1 MIAENKSLLKVEMEG
16 NMLENGTAAE
26 FAKVLRVNKTLRVLD
41 LENNNLTN
49 SGQTK
54 EEVKDIAAA
63 LDENVTLLSL
73 NLANN
78 NMEETIGNEFVIYT
92 ERNKTLINFEFSDFI
107 LPQVLEIQKNLRRN
121 KAAYD
126 AERLREWRERKRM
139 AEEEELMRV

>member
-1 MIAENKSLLKVEMEG
+1 MVAQNKTLLKVELEG
-16 NMLENGTAAE
+16 NLLENGTAAE
-26 FAKVLRVNKTLRVLD
+26 FARVLRENRTLKVLD

-107 LPQVLEIQKNLRRN
+107 LP
-121 KAAYD
+121 
-126 AERLREWRERKRM
+126 
-139 AEEEELMRV
+139 